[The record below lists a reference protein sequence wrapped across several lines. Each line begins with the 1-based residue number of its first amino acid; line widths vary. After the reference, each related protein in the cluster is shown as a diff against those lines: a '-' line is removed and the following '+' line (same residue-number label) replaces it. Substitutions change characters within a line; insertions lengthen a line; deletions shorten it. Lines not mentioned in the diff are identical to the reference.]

1 MCAGA
6 GSHQTSSQL
15 QVRRHHM
22 GSLRWLWWEDLPCGN
37 FHLSPHLMM
46 LKLSYEFR
54 WACPSPCKFSIRIG
68 YSGFTPLLIIS
79 QLHDLGRDCKTV
91 TFNYTILPVFI
102 AGNFPVKNFSLV
114 SNWQLYGIVY
124 SKNMEKMQDFLFIN
138 F

>member
-1 MCAGA
+1 
-6 GSHQTSSQL
+6 
-15 QVRRHHM
+15 
-22 GSLRWLWWEDLPCGN
+22 
-37 FHLSPHLMM
+37 M

-114 SNWQLYGIVY
+114 SNWQLYGTVY
-124 SKNMEKMQDFLFIN
+124 SKNMEKMQDCLFIN